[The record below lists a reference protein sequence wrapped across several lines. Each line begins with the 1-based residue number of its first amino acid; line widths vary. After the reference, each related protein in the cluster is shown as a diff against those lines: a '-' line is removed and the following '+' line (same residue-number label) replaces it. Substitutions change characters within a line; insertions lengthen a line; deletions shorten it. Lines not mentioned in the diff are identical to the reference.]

1 VENDSRHHVVI
12 IGGGFG
18 GLYAA
23 MKLRKAPVRVT
34 LVDRRNFHL
43 FQPLLYQVATG
54 GLSPGDIAYPLRS
67 VLGKSPNIT
76 ILAAEVVD
84 FQPDK
89 RKVYLVDD
97 ELRYDSLIVATGVV
111 NFYFGNDSWSESAPA
126 LKSIEDALYIRRRIL
141 IAFEAAERESDPE
154 IRRSLLN
161 FVVVGGGPTGV
172 ELSGAISMLANT
184 TLKGE
189 FRNIDPRDAEVTL
202 LEGSER
208 LLNSFPEG
216 LSTKARDKL
225 VDLGVIV
232 KTSHLVTDIQ
242 EDHIRVRDVQSGEE
256 MEIQTRTVLWAA
268 GVRASP
274 LGQILAEK
282 VGAEIDRMGRVMVE
296 EDLTLAAYPEI
307 FVIGDMAHFAHQSG
321 DPLPGVAQVAM
332 QGGSYVGRFI
342 LKRLKGESMPPFHY
356 VDRGSMAVIGRNAA
370 VADIGPFQIGG
381 VIAWMVWLFIHI
393 GFLIGFNNKVVV
405 LIQWAWHYVTRKKG
419 ALLITGPDPYPIIQ
433 GSGYVVD
440 EEED

>member
-1 VENDSRHHVVI
+1 
-12 IGGGFG
+12 
-18 GLYAA
+18 
-23 MKLRKAPVRVT
+23 
-34 LVDRRNFHL
+34 
-43 FQPLLYQVATG
+43 
-54 GLSPGDIAYPLRS
+54 
-67 VLGKSPNIT
+67 
-76 ILAAEVVD
+76 
-84 FQPDK
+84 
-89 RKVYLVDD
+89 
-97 ELRYDSLIVATGVV
+97 
-111 NFYFGNDSWSESAPA
+111 
-126 LKSIEDALYIRRRIL
+126 
-141 IAFEAAERESDPE
+141 
-154 IRRSLLN
+154 
-161 FVVVGGGPTGV
+161 
-172 ELSGAISMLANT
+172 MLANT

-208 LLNSFPEG
+208 LLSSFPEG

-274 LGQILAEK
+274 LGQKLAEK

-356 VDRGSMAVIGRNAA
+356 VDKGSMAVIGRNAA
-370 VADIGPFQIGG
+370 VADIGPFQFGG

-405 LIQWAWHYVTRKKG
+405 LVQWAWHYVTRKKG

-433 GSGYVVD
+433 GSGSAGD